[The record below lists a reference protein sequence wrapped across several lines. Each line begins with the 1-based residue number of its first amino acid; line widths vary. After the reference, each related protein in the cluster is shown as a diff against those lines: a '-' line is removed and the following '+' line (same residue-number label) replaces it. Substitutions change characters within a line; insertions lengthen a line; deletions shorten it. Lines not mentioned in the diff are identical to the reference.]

1 MAARIIMPK
10 LGMEMTE
17 ASVTAWSFKEG
28 EAVKKGDVVVQIETE
43 KITYEVESPE
53 TGVLRKIF
61 VRDGETKPIGE
72 LLGVITAEG
81 EAFDGREFA
90 SPKAP
95 PKSAV
100 KETATPSSPRSEPP
114 SSAPARGDRIVA
126 SPFAR
131 KLAKEKGIDLATVG
145 GSGPRRRITEKDILA
160 ALEARH
166 NSRPAKTAIP
176 VTRMRKIIADRLTA
190 SWTAPHI
197 YLTMEIDATEL
208 VKLREALLPEIERE
222 TGRKLA
228 YNDLLIKTLA
238 SAIEKFPIL
247 TGIFKGDQIEIPDE
261 INIGLAVALEEGL
274 VVPVIRRANECSLAE
289 IVCRRTDLVERAKGK
304 KLGVDELSGGT
315 FSLTNLGMF
324 EVDSFTAIL
333 NPPQSGILSV
343 GILKDTPVVRNGTV
357 HIAPI
362 LKLVLG
368 ADHRVVDGAVAAQ
381 FLQEIKRILESPRE
395 LLIPS

>member
-1 MAARIIMPK
+1 
-10 LGMEMTE
+10 
-17 ASVTAWSFKEG
+17 
-28 EAVKKGDVVVQIETE
+28 
-43 KITYEVESPE
+43 
-53 TGVLRKIF
+53 
-61 VRDGETKPIGE
+61 
-72 LLGVITAEG
+72 
-81 EAFDGREFA
+81 
-90 SPKAP
+90 
-95 PKSAV
+95 
-100 KETATPSSPRSEPP
+100 
-114 SSAPARGDRIVA
+114 
-126 SPFAR
+126 
-131 KLAKEKGIDLATVG
+131 
-145 GSGPRRRITEKDILA
+145 
-160 ALEARH
+160 
-166 NSRPAKTAIP
+166 
-176 VTRMRKIIADRLTA
+176 
-190 SWTAPHI
+190 
-197 YLTMEIDATEL
+197 MEIDATEL
-208 VKLREALLPEIERE
+208 VKLREAWLPEIERE

-274 VVPVIRRANECSLAE
+274 VVPVIRRVNECSLAE
-289 IVCRRTDLVERAKGK
+289 IVCQRADLVERAKGK

-343 GILKDTPVVRNGTV
+343 GKLKDTPVVRDGTIHV
-357 HIAPI
+357 APV

-381 FLQEIKRILESPRE
+381 FLQEIKRILESARE